1 MNPSLPPAGTA
12 VSRRRRSILDG
23 WLRALLI
30 AVFVGGLLPFGA
42 PFWWRFDLLTHFR
55 LQFVVAALV
64 GLALSKRHWRRAV
77 FWLAAL
83 VVGLNAWP
91 LLPYV
96 PAVPTFRQPESGSSL
111 DVLNVNLYWR
121 NRNTGDI
128 VSLLSTSDPPDFVS
142 IIELTPR
149 VDAATQAL
157 ESDYPYRFA
166 VPARGAFGIGILSRY
181 PLVDPKV
188 LPLLG
193 RPAIDSRVAL
203 PFGTLRFIAVH
214 LNPPLDGEAAARRNR
229 QLDALASLVAEIDEP
244 LLVCGDFNLSPYSP
258 FFTRFIDQSSLRDT
272 RLRRGFDYS
281 WPSFMPLAGIPI
293 DHCLVRGPIRAES
306 VERLERTG
314 SDHYPVRVNLLWQD
328 PE

>member
-1 MNPSLPPAGTA
+1 MSPSLPPAGTA
-12 VSRRRRSILDG
+12 VSRPRRPSLDG

-30 AVFVGGLLPFGA
+30 AVFVGGLLPLGA
-42 PFWWRFDLLTHFR
+42 PLWWRFDLLTNFR

-64 GLALSKRHWRRAV
+64 GLILSKRHWRRAV
-77 FWLAAL
+77 FWLAAS
-83 VVGLNAWP
+83 VVALNAWP

-96 PAVPTFRQPESGSSL
+96 PGASTFRQAESGPSL
-111 DVLNVNLYWR
+111 DVLNVNLYWG

-128 VSLLSTSDPPDFVS
+128 VTLLGTSDPPDLVS
-142 IIELTPR
+142 IVELTPR
-149 VDAATQAL
+149 VDSAMQAL
-157 ESDYPYRFA
+157 ESDYPYRFT
-166 VPARGAFGIGILSRY
+166 VPARGAFGIGVLSRY

-193 RPAIDSRVAL
+193 RPAIDSRVEL

-214 LNPPLDGEAAARRNR
+214 LMPPMNSESAARRNR
-229 QLDALASLVAEIDEP
+229 QLDELASLVVQIDEP

-258 FFTRFIDQSSLRDT
+258 FFTRFVDASSLRDT

-281 WPSFMPLAGIPI
+281 WPSFLPLAGIPI
-293 DHCLVRGPIRAES
+293 DHCFVRGPIRTES

-314 SDHYPVRVNLLWQD
+314 SDHYPVRVRLLWQD